1 MDVYKGVKNVNKQQ
15 LNIEIH
21 DTSGDEHLG
30 VNRKV
35 QYQGADVFLICVVCT
50 DKNNLDGVGKW
61 KAEVQEVE
69 AEKPILLISTKSD
82 LAEY

>member
-1 MDVYKGVKNVNKQQ
+1 M
-15 LNIEIH
+15 
-21 DTSGDEHLG
+21 
-30 VNRKV
+30 
-35 QYQGADVFLICVVCT
+35 QYQGADVFMICVVCT
-50 DKNNLDGVGKW
+50 VKENLEGVGKW

>member
-1 MDVYKGVKNVNKQQ
+1 M
-15 LNIEIH
+15 
-21 DTSGDEHLG
+21 
-30 VNRKV
+30 
-35 QYQGADVFLICVVCT
+35 FLICVVCT

-82 LAEY
+82 IAEFADDPITYPDLKSKMTTEGF

>member
-1 MDVYKGVKNVNKQQ
+1 M
-15 LNIEIH
+15 
-21 DTSGDEHLG
+21 
-30 VNRKV
+30 
-35 QYQGADVFLICVVCT
+35 ICVVCT

-82 LAEY
+82 LAELSDDPILLGDLKSRMTAEGF

>member
-1 MDVYKGVKNVNKQQ
+1 M
-15 LNIEIH
+15 
-21 DTSGDEHLG
+21 
-30 VNRKV
+30 
-35 QYQGADVFLICVVCT
+35 FLICVVCT

-82 LAEY
+82 LAELSDDPILLADLKSRMTAEGF